1 MKTEVQYNISKYCIA
16 MQAQINKRIFQK
28 EDYLKLQSS
37 IVESTTA
44 ILVTQT

>member
-28 EDYLKLQSS
+28 DYLKLQSS